1 MNDQTNP
8 TPQTMMATAGRALFW
23 EGLALIVL
31 GTIAIAVPAV
41 FTLAIEALIG
51 VLLLIGGIAR
61 LFRCI
66 GAKDGGPRLWPV
78 IAALVSIVAGVFLL
92 ANPVAGTITLTAIVI
107 VLLLAEGA
115 AKTVGAFALRPN
127 RSWAWLLFNGLIDI
141 ALGALLWAGL
151 PSTALWALGL
161 MVGISLIMTGWT
173 AIMLSSGVKRL
184 GDAAGD

>member
-61 LFRCI
+61 LFR
-66 GAKDGGPRLWPV
+66 
-78 IAALVSIVAGVFLL
+78 
-92 ANPVAGTITLTAIVI
+92 
-107 VLLLAEGA
+107 
-115 AKTVGAFALRPN
+115 
-127 RSWAWLLFNGLIDI
+127 
-141 ALGALLWAGL
+141 
-151 PSTALWALGL
+151 
-161 MVGISLIMTGWT
+161 
-173 AIMLSSGVKRL
+173 
-184 GDAAGD
+184 